1 MYSAVTAPY
10 VLPDD
15 VVLTP
20 ARALSSALR
29 RELEYCDDDYA
40 VRRKRSRTPSRV
52 IDASTAELLR
62 QFAEAKPI
70 TEAIIAFSRLNGTD
84 AEETLVE
91 AFPALQR
98 LINDGLLVLA
108 SSQSRNAIESS
119 FSKGDRI
126 DGFVVIDEVQVLE
139 DSEVY
144 RAEAPDGR
152 IVALKVARPE
162 APGLRKVLAREAAI
176 LQILDG
182 TASPK
187 LVRAGEIDGR
197 SYLATEWLDGRDVA
211 STAHSFLSR
220 GESGRAFELAGRLLE
235 AYTALHERG
244 VLHGDVHPRNALVPP
259 DGSVRLIDF
268 GLADSRAL
276 AGELRP
282 HGRGGVGFFVEPEF
296 ARARLDDQRPPPVG
310 TLGEQYSIAALV
322 YLVLTGT
329 HYLRFSPEKDAMR
342 RQIAE
347 EAPLSFLDAG
357 ISPSPGVEAVLVRAL
372 AKEPATRFA
381 SLAKF
386 AAAFHEAARADRRRP
401 ARTQDELIAAAEK
414 IVDALLAKARLG
426 AARALPAPAASV
438 TYGGAGLAYGL
449 MRLARV
455 RQDPELLAL
464 ADLWSVRAGAC
475 ARQAGGFYSAELEI
489 TPETVG
495 RSSPYHTL
503 SGVYWVQACIAQAMN
518 DVAGFRQACHD
529 LVRASQ
535 DLNPNPDLTLGRA
548 GTLLAFSGVI
558 DLGRSVPLVDLSGV
572 RAAGDALAASLT
584 AHLESLAPIA
594 EEQSLRF
601 LGIAHGWSG
610 ILYALLRWRQATG
623 FAAGSGLAARLD
635 ELAGTAE
642 PTPDGLR
649 WPRLRRDRRSRSAD
663 FVPSWCNGSAGFV
676 HLWLAAESVLGDKGY
691 RELACGAARDTLGP
705 AETGVDLCCGLSGR
719 AYALLALHRAS
730 GDEMW
735 LRDARTL
742 ALRALRPGML
752 DALFAH
758 SLYKGALGPAVL
770 AEELRTPTTAS
781 MPLFEP
787 EGWPRAATP

>member
-1 MYSAVTAPY
+1 MNSAVTAPY

-20 ARALSSALR
+20 AHALPSPLR
-29 RELEYCDDDYA
+29 RELACSDDDYA

-62 QFAEAKPI
+62 QFTEAKPI
-70 TEAIIAFSRLNGTD
+70 TEAIIAFSRLSGTD

-119 FSKGDRI
+119 FAEGDHI
-126 DGFVVIDEVQVLE
+126 DGFVVIGEVQVLE

-144 RAEAPDGR
+144 QAEAPDGR

-162 APGLRKVLAREAAI
+162 ASSLRRVIAREAAI

-182 TASPK
+182 TASPQ
-187 LVRAGEIDGR
+187 LVGAGEIDGR
-197 SYLATEWLDGRDVA
+197 SFLATEWLEGRDVA
-211 STAHSFLSR
+211 TTAHALLSR
-220 GESGRAFELAGRLLE
+220 GSDRAFELAGRLLD
-235 AYTALHERG
+235 AYTALHGQG
-244 VLHGDVHPRNALVPP
+244 VLHGDVHPRNTLVAP

-268 GLADSRAL
+268 GLADCRAL
-276 AGELRP
+276 ASELRP

-296 ARARLDDQRPPPVG
+296 ARARIDDQRPPRVSAP
-310 TLGEQYSIAALV
+310 GEQYSVAALV

-342 RQIAE
+342 RQIVE
-347 EAPLSFLDAG
+347 KAPLSFLDAG
-357 ISPSPGVEAVLVRAL
+357 ISPSPGVEAVLARAL
-372 AKEPATRFA
+372 AKEPAARFA
-381 SLAKF
+381 SLAEF
-386 AAAFHEAARADRRRP
+386 ATAFHDAAREDRRRP
-401 ARTQDELIAAAEK
+401 ARTQDALIAAAQT
-414 IVDALLAKARLG
+414 IVDALLERARSG
-426 AARALPAPAASV
+426 AAPALPAPAASV
-438 TYGGAGLAYGL
+438 TYGGAGFAYGL

-464 ADLWSVRAGAC
+464 ADLWSVRAGARSGQTS
-475 ARQAGGFYSAELEI
+475 AFYSAELDI
-489 TPETVG
+489 TPEVVG

-518 DVAGFRQACHD
+518 DVAGFRQACLD

-535 DLNPNPDLTLGRA
+535 DLSSNPDLTLGRA
-548 GTLLAFSGVI
+548 GTLLAFSSVV
-558 DLGRSVPLVDLSGV
+558 DLGRSVPLVDLSAV
-572 RAAGDALAASLT
+572 RAAGDAVAASLT
-584 AHLESLAPIA
+584 AHLEALAPIA
-594 EEQSLRF
+594 EERSLRF

-610 ILYALLRWRQATG
+610 ILYALLRWQQATG
-623 FAAGSGLAARLD
+623 LAAGGGLAARLD
-635 ELAGTAE
+635 QLAAAAE
-642 PTPDGLR
+642 PTAHGLR
-649 WPRLRRDRRSRSAD
+649 WPRLRRDGRSRPAD

-676 HLWLAAESVLGDKGY
+676 HLWLAAESVLGDEGY
-691 RELACGAARDTLGP
+691 RELACGAARDALGP
-705 AETGVDLCCGLSGR
+705 TETGVDLCCGLSGR

-735 LRDARTL
+735 LRDARSL
-742 ALRALRPGML
+742 ALRALRPDML
-752 DALFAH
+752 NSPFAH
-758 SLYKGALGPAVL
+758 SLYKGVLGPAML
-770 AEELRTPTTAS
+770 AEELRAPAAAS

-787 EGWPRAATP
+787 EGWPREAAP